1 MINFDNSA
9 TTYPMPPTV
18 SRAVYNAVRYYGGNP
33 GRSGHKLS
41 VKTSEMVYLVRES
54 AAKLFDAETENV
66 VFTLNCTHALNM
78 AIKGSLRQGD
88 HCIISSLEHN
98 SVSRPVYAMS
108 KKGISFSVLE
118 VDDDDEVT
126 LRRLKAL
133 IRENTRAVIM
143 TVCSNVTGQI
153 LPYREI
159 GRLCRKKGI
168 VYIADAAQAAGV
180 LPLSMNDGFDF
191 LCMSGHKGLYGP
203 TGTGLLISSGRFSLS
218 TIIEGGTGATSLEL
232 EQTGFLPEQLESGT
246 VNTVGIM
253 GLGEG
258 IKFVKSRGINKIHSY
273 EMKLTETFITGLRS
287 QRDIK
292 IIRGTGNYS
301 AVVSFNKDGVDANEL
316 AEYLSNRG
324 IYLRGGYHCA
334 GLAHKYLG
342 TQGSGTLRF
351 SPSVMNSQSEVYT
364 LLNALKKYKIQ

>member
-9 TTYPMPPTV
+9 TTYPMPPSV
-18 SRAVYNAVRYYGGNP
+18 SRAVADAVRFYGGNP

-41 VKTSEMVYLVRES
+41 VKTSEKVFLVRES
-54 AAKLFDAETENV
+54 AAQMFGAKTENV

-78 AIKGSLRQGD
+78 AIKGCLHRGD

-108 KKGISFSVLE
+108 KRGVSFSVLE

-133 IRENTRAVIM
+133 IRENTKAVIL
-143 TVCSNVTGQI
+143 TICSNVTGQI

-159 GRLCRKKGI
+159 GKICRRKGI

-180 LPLSMNDGFDF
+180 LPISMSDGYDF

-232 EQTGFLPEQLESGT
+232 EQTDFLPEQLESGT
-246 VNTVGIM
+246 VNTVGII

-258 IKFVKSRGINKIHSY
+258 IKFVKSKGINRIHDY
-273 EMKLTETFITGLRS
+273 EMKLTESFLNGLKGQRGITV
-287 QRDIK
+287 
-292 IIRGTGNYS
+292 IRGSGNYS
-301 AVVSFNKDGVDANEL
+301 AVVSFNKEGYDSNEL

-324 IYLRGGYHCA
+324 IYLRGGYQCA

-342 TQGSGTLRF
+342 TQSNGTVRF
-351 SPSVMNSQSEVYT
+351 SPSVMNRQSEVNV
-364 LLNALKKYKIQ
+364 LLNAIKKA

>member
-66 VFTLNCTHALNM
+66 VFTLNCTYALNM

-258 IKFVKSRGINKIHSY
+258 IKFVKSRGI
-273 EMKLTETFITGLRS
+273 R
-287 QRDIK
+287 
-292 IIRGTGNYS
+292 
-301 AVVSFNKDGVDANEL
+301 
-316 AEYLSNRG
+316 
-324 IYLRGGYHCA
+324 
-334 GLAHKYLG
+334 
-342 TQGSGTLRF
+342 
-351 SPSVMNSQSEVYT
+351 YT
-364 LLNALKKYKIQ
+364 VTR